1 MINCICPHYK
11 VDMYL
16 EIEKIKKENLEQ
28 YEHNLELFFDSI
40 CYHKLHIDQKNP
52 LAYTDNQFVRDIF
65 KQLLGKQLPPAFC
78 LEFEHAEIKWL
89 MNRKN
94 YSLESLMN
102 EASLYYINLK
112 SSGGWKIETNK
123 HQ

>member
-1 MINCICPHYK
+1 
-11 VDMYL
+11 MYL